1 MAALTMRGLAR
12 SLNISPGNL
21 NYYYQSKSNLLQ
33 DLVDFVLDPYLVEF
47 RRLRSVSANSPEAQ
61 LRSVF
66 EYVYDELGQRP
77 TTHFFPELW
86 ALALRHDWAQRQMER
101 MYSTYRKTL
110 RDLILILRPDLDL
123 QTIRDITL
131 TVSASI
137 EGHTVFI
144 GYGKSHE
151 HRAKHIKSLLID
163 QLMSLVTNA
172 ERPPT
177 HYPLRIEQRK
187 TKKNET

>member
-1 MAALTMRGLAR
+1 
-12 SLNISPGNL
+12 
-21 NYYYQSKSNLLQ
+21 
-33 DLVDFVLDPYLVEF
+33 
-47 RRLRSVSANSPEAQ
+47 
-61 LRSVF
+61 
-66 EYVYDELGQRP
+66 
-77 TTHFFPELW
+77 
-86 ALALRHDWAQRQMER
+86 MER

-172 ERPPT
+172 ERPPNSLPFENRT
-177 HYPLRIEQRK
+177 E
-187 TKKNET
+187 KNEKE